1 MGEEATTAQ
10 ELFDAIGAGYEEA
23 FGRPPMVE
31 AAVRE
36 LVAVLPPGARVLDVG
51 SGTGRPV
58 AEDLTR
64 AGHRVTGLDVSREM
78 VRIAREQ
85 VPAAEFRH
93 VDVREWESEAESW
106 DAVCAFFPFLQ
117 MTRAETESVLGKI
130 AGWLKTGG
138 RFALITVPKD
148 IEDVPLDFLGHA
160 VRLTSFASGDL
171 VERVRAAGLEVT
183 GTRSQVFEPGKPG
196 AEPEEHFLITA
207 RKP

>member
-130 AGWLKTGG
+130 AGWLKRAGG
-138 RFALITVPKD
+138 SRSSPC
-148 IEDVPLDFLGHA
+148 
-160 VRLTSFASGDL
+160 RRTSKTCRSISSATRCASPVSRPATSSSGS
-171 VERVRAAGLEVT
+171 GP
-183 GTRSQVFEPGKPG
+183 PGS
-196 AEPEEHFLITA
+196 
-207 RKP
+207 R

>member
-1 MGEEATTAQ
+1 MGEEAATAQ

-23 FGRPPMVE
+23 FGRPPVVE
-31 AAVRE
+31 VAVRE

-58 AEDLTR
+58 AEDLAK
-64 AGHRVTGLDVSREM
+64 AGHRVTGLDVSGEM

-93 VDVREWESEAESW
+93 VDVREWESEPESG

-130 AGWLKTGG
+130 AGWLKPGG
-138 RFALITVPKD
+138 RFSLITVPKD
-148 IEDVPLDFLGHA
+148 IEDVPLEFLGHA
-160 VRLTSFASGDL
+160 VRLTSFAAGDL
-171 VERVRAAGLEVT
+171 ESRVRATGLEVT
-183 GTRSQVFEPGKPG
+183 GTRSEVFEPGKPG